1 MITEGFAP
9 TAAAERYIQPV
20 AKHWS
25 HKFAVTYDAGA
36 VVIPFGETTHARFT
50 ARADGIA
57 ITLEVPGAAAAARM
71 QEVIAVHINRFAF
84 REGPLAFTWSAAP

>member
-9 TAAAERYIQPV
+9 TAAAERYIQQV

-36 VVIPFGETTHARFT
+36 VVIPFT